1 MPLTPGLIGHRHLA
15 ISGFASFLKR
25 KATDGTKLSDKY
37 PDYCCCE
44 YYRDGKT
51 HIEFATGK
59 ASSALAL
66 VANMEEKAGTG
77 RTEPI
82 AGVEYTRKRSWHRI
96 SGIVYPDD
104 SSQPR
109 TGGNRRASHQ
119 TAHRISVFLAR
130 VQRFGDLS
138 KMPLY

>member
-1 MPLTPGLIGHRHLA
+1 MPPPGSTTEAEAIGALDPGPDGYRHLA
-15 ISGFASFLKR
+15 IPGFASFLKQ

-59 ASSALAL
+59 AGSALAL
-66 VANMEEKAGTG
+66 VANMEEKAGTD

-82 AGVEYTRKRSWHRI
+82 AGVSSTLGKRSWHRI
-96 SGIVYPDD
+96 SGIVYRDD
-104 SSQPR
+104 SSEPR

-119 TAHRISVFLAR
+119 TAHRIRSF
-130 VQRFGDLS
+130 
-138 KMPLY
+138 